1 MPIKVNKDKIPI
13 RLIANAIFK
22 RGIKEGEIISFDDVK
37 TPESLARTAWED
49 TLKCL

>member
-13 RLIANAIFK
+13 GLIANATFK
-22 RGIKEGEIISFDDVK
+22 RDIKEGEIISFDDVK
-37 TPESLARTAWED
+37 IPKSLARTAWED